1 MIQTEIAVLRFG
13 LGARPG
19 DLTAAAGDPRAW
31 LMAQIKGAVPLAGNT
46 PLAPS
51 DQIFSELLA
60 ARDQFRERKRDAA
73 AQSSDPK
80 ATAAAI
86 FNPARDAYLPH
97 YPAQALARAQSATLT
112 TRPFA

>member
-46 PLAPS
+46 PVTAS
-51 DQIFSELLA
+51 DQIFTELLA
-60 ARDQFRERKRDAA
+60 ARDGFQEKKREAA
-73 AQSSDPK
+73 ARSSDPK
-80 ATAAAI
+80 SAAAPT
-86 FNPARDAYLPH
+86 FNPVRNAYLPH
-97 YPAQALARAQSATLT
+97 YR
-112 TRPFA
+112 